1 MTKQTN
7 THNHTDTVIVG
18 LAASATV
25 MAKRSCTL
33 TAQSESL

>member
-7 THNHTDTVIVG
+7 TRSHTDIVA

-25 MAKRSCTL
+25 MTKRSCTL
-33 TAQSESL
+33 TPTAQSESL